1 MALHAVMQSRTEL
14 LSNMNAAAF
23 CFDKSCLSAIHA
35 QLTVSGGYAFA
46 LQFCIIHVVS
56 CVKFHSHPADRVHA
70 SYTTPVLQFA
80 DIKPAVIQKPQPVAK
95 LLPVSTKC
103 LNDAVVISPK
113 CRNVGGFLDATS
125 PRCAYASRVRRSLT
139 SNPQSSGSNRM
150 LPDIPLGRY
159 RQ

>member
-1 MALHAVMQSRTEL
+1 MCWGAMHCGKCGMGQTD
-14 LSNMNAAAF
+14 
-23 CFDKSCLSAIHA
+23 CCL
-35 QLTVSGGYAFA
+35 QL
-46 LQFCIIHVVS
+46 CIIHVVC

-70 SYTTPVLQFA
+70 SYTTPVLQCA
-80 DIKPAVIQKPQPVAK
+80 DIKPAVVQKPQPVAK

-103 LNDAVVISPK
+103 LNDAVVISPR
-113 CRNVGGFLDATS
+113 CQNVGGFSDATS

-139 SNPQSSGSNRM
+139 SNLQSSGSNRT